1 MSRADGENFVWVGD
15 GVTLVRSTDADWER
29 ANGNLRPGDA
39 EERAAALAAKG
50 GAPTPGR
57 MESAWTIRDGA
68 DVLGYVGLMP
78 FDDESLMSRSR
89 MVVMLST
96 REVDR
101 RKVKYVRWSRA
112 VFAAVAERAP
122 KWVDDFYT
130 YPLASYRAAVK
141 WLKRVLRFRVVE
153 ERVEDGYE
161 YLLMG
166 ISRKEATSWRS

>member
-1 MSRADGENFVWVGD
+1 MARTDCENFVWVGD
-15 GVTLVRSTDADWER
+15 GVTLVRSTDADWEM

-39 EERAAALAAKG
+39 EEHAAALAAKG
-50 GAPTPGR
+50 GAPTPER

-68 DVLGYVGLMP
+68 DVLGYIGLLP

-122 KWVDDFYT
+122 KWVDGFYT

-153 ERVEDGYE
+153 ERIEDGAKH
-161 YLLMG
+161 LLMG
-166 ISRKEATSWRS
+166 ISRKEAVSWHS